1 MLKIQSKGLTKTM
14 VVKSFKIEKEI
25 RWYRIVIEPLKGE
38 KYIISSFVSEASAMN
53 YINSERIKIQDEN
66 K

>member
-1 MLKIQSKGLTKTM
+1 M